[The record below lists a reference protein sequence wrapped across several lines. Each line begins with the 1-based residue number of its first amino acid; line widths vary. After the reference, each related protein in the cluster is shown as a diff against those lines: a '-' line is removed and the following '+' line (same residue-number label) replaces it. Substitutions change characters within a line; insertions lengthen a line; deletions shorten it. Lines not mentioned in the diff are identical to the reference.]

1 MARLA
6 NAALAIVAIEKVS
19 DYLLN
24 PDNPQNRG
32 KAEFFARFGFGRN
45 DGQRLREAL
54 LADAADREM
63 IDIKVTAYGRVV
75 KLRCNLASPDGR
87 DPCITSTWQFD
98 LGGDRP
104 RLLTAI

>member
-1 MARLA
+1 M
-6 NAALAIVAIEKVS
+6 S

-24 PDNPQNRG
+24 PDNAQNRG
-32 KAEFFARFGFGRN
+32 KAAFFARFGFERN
-45 DGQRLREAL
+45 DGIRLKEAL
-54 LADAADREM
+54 LAHAADREV

-75 KLRCNLASPDGR
+75 KLRCTLASPDGR

-98 LGGDRP
+98 IGSDRP